1 MKNQNFKGWLE
12 AMNLSHPL
20 VIAGPCS
27 AESEAQVLEIA
38 HQLKNTDATV
48 FRAGI
53 WKPRTRPGSFEGH
66 GVKALP
72 WMQKVKQETGL
83 LTTIEIGNAQ
93 HAKLAL
99 EYDID
104 ILWIG
109 ARTTVNPFVVQ
120 EIADAL
126 RGTDK
131 IVLIKNPINPDYAL
145 WMGAVE
151 RFYEAGITKLGVI
164 HRGFSSYEK
173 DKYRNSPKWQIPIDL
188 KHDYPNMPIICD
200 PSHITGR
207 RDLIFEVAQTAL
219 DLNFDGLMIETHCH
233 PDEAWSDAS
242 QQITPATLAQITK
255 DLRVRKLD
263 SGDLN
268 YIDKLSDYRSQ
279 INFLDNQLI
288 ELLGQRMQVADKIGT
303 VKKENNVA
311 VLQNKRWGEIIQN
324 MLEKGDKNG
333 LSNNFIDQ
341 IFKAIHQESIDR
353 QEMIMKGE

>member
-53 WKPRTRPGSFEGH
+53 WKPRTRPGGFEGH

-99 EYDID
+99 EFDID

-126 RGTDK
+126 KGTDK

-188 KHDYPNMPIICD
+188 KHDYPNIPIICD

-207 RDLIFEVAQTAL
+207 RDLIFEVSQTAL

-233 PDEAWSDAS
+233 PDEAWSDAA

-288 ELLGQRMQVADKIGT
+288 ELLGQRMQVADKIGA

>member
-207 RDLIFEVAQTAL
+207 RDLIFEVSQTAL

-242 QQITPATLAQITK
+242 QQITPTTLAQITK

>member
-72 WMQKVKQETGL
+72 WIQKVKQETGL

-207 RDLIFEVAQTAL
+207 RDLIFEVSQTAL

-242 QQITPATLAQITK
+242 QQITPTTLAQITK

>member
-1 MKNQNFKGWLE
+1 MKNQNFRGWLE

-38 HQLKNTDATV
+38 HQLKKTDATV

-53 WKPRTRPGSFEGH
+53 WKPRTRPGGFEGH

-72 WMQKVKQETGL
+72 WIQKVKQETGL

-99 EYDID
+99 EFDID

-207 RDLIFEVAQTAL
+207 RDLIFEVSQTAL

-233 PDEAWSDAS
+233 PDEAWSDAA

-288 ELLGQRMQVADKIGT
+288 ELLGQRMQVADKIGV

-333 LSNNFIDQ
+333 LSNTFIDQ